1 MENKVP
7 KKTNSSKLEKEGKNF
22 KVNIKGNGNLK
33 TEVLDF
39 YNTKLKKMHIILLV
53 IAVVLY
59 IVTFC
64 STFSSIKSG
73 NFSVAE
79 TAVAPGFLSSVKEN
93 ALLDLVIIIAG
104 ITPYCFLSIMGIVQ
118 AIVGVNGLALSYV
131 VGKKFIATLF
141 MGGLIQLIGISLCVA
156 IGLYFCRLSTKRNK
170 YYHSSDFGIDD
181 IKMQLY
187 EIRKNDKKVEE
198 IKNKKIE
205 KAKKIEACNIKIP
218 YLYFIILGVIAF
230 LIQFIGVVITKI

>member
-53 IAVVLY
+53 IAAVLY

-79 TAVAPGFLSSVKEN
+79 TVVAPEFLSSVKEN

-104 ITPYCFLSIMGIVQ
+104 ITPYCF
-118 AIVGVNGLALSYV
+118 
-131 VGKKFIATLF
+131 
-141 MGGLIQLIGISLCVA
+141 
-156 IGLYFCRLSTKRNK
+156 
-170 YYHSSDFGIDD
+170 
-181 IKMQLY
+181 
-187 EIRKNDKKVEE
+187 
-198 IKNKKIE
+198 
-205 KAKKIEACNIKIP
+205 
-218 YLYFIILGVIAF
+218 
-230 LIQFIGVVITKI
+230 

>member
-1 MENKVP
+1 MLNPDMLSFIPCQANKGEV
-7 KKTNSSKLEKEGKNF
+7 KFCVAAGNVF
-22 KVNIKGNGNLK
+22 NIKK
-33 TEVLDF
+33 
-39 YNTKLKKMHIILLV
+39 
-53 IAVVLY
+53 
-59 IVTFC
+59 
-64 STFSSIKSG
+64 
-73 NFSVAE
+73 
-79 TAVAPGFLSSVKEN
+79 
-93 ALLDLVIIIAG
+93 
-104 ITPYCFLSIMGIVQ
+104 
-118 AIVGVNGLALSYV
+118 
-131 VGKKFIATLF
+131 
-141 MGGLIQLIGISLCVA
+141 
-156 IGLYFCRLSTKRNK
+156 NK